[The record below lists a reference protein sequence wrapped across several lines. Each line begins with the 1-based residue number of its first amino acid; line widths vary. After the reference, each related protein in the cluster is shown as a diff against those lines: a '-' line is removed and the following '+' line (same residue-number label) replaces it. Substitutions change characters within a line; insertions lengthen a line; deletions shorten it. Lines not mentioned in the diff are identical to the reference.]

1 MTSPIRYSSPTLTSR
16 AAIMLGVALAA
27 APAAALADAQVRGSP
42 EAVTI
47 EARNTSVEEIL
58 KALSGTFDV
67 HYRSSANLQMQVTGN
82 YEGSLHRVM
91 KRILDGYSYFV
102 KSGDG
107 RIDITVLDAPRAA
120 PSSGTS
126 TPFRVVGLPADTV
139 PAQPPPAFA
148 AVEQSVTPASPA
160 APSTGARPSF
170 EIAGSP
176 PHAPPQAGEGRLPAQ
191 SSPAIAIVQPPPASP
206 AAPSSRRRDHLL
218 VAGGTESRPSP
229 PPRIKMASS
238 SGHWRKSKHHVLRTR
253 LAHSSIVCGRRV
265 HSFGSPV
272 MIPVSSSYWFAR
284 EPLYLRSVAT
294 CAPRRHARIQKD

>member
-1 MTSPIRYSSPTLTSR
+1 
-16 AAIMLGVALAA
+16 MLGVALAA
-27 APAAALADAQVRGSP
+27 APTAALADAQVRGSP

-82 YEGSLHRVM
+82 YEGSLQRVM

-102 KSGDG
+102 KTGDG
-107 RIDITVLDAPRAA
+107 RIDLTVLDAPRAA
-120 PSSGTS
+120 PSSGAS
-126 TPFRVVGLPADTV
+126 APFRVVGLPADTV
-139 PAQPPPAFA
+139 PAQPPPAIA
-148 AVEQSVTPASPA
+148 AVDPSVIPAAPA
-160 APSTGARPSF
+160 APSTGAPSPF

-176 PHAPPQAGEGRLPAQ
+176 PSPPPQAGEGRVPARP
-191 SSPAIAIVQPPPASP
+191 SPAIAIVQPPGPPTSP
-206 AAPSSRRRDHLL
+206 AAPSSRSRDQLL

-229 PPRIKMASS
+229 PRRIKIASS
-238 SGHWRKSKHHVLRTR
+238 SGHWRKSKHHVLRAR
-253 LAHSSIVCGRRV
+253 LAHSAIVCGRRV

-284 EPLYLRSVAT
+284 EPLYLRSVAN

>member
-1 MTSPIRYSSPTLTSR
+1 
-16 AAIMLGVALAA
+16 MLGVALAA

-67 HYRSSANLQMQVTGN
+67 HYRSSANLQMPVTGN

-120 PSSGTS
+120 PSTS

-139 PAQPPPAFA
+139 PAQPPPALA
-148 AVEQSVTPASPA
+148 AVEQSVTSASPA
-160 APSTGARPSF
+160 APSTGAPSSF
-170 EIAGSP
+170 EIAASP
-176 PHAPPQAGEGRLPAQ
+176 PYLPPPAGEGRARVPAQ
-191 SSPAIAIVQPPPASP
+191 SSPSIAIVQPPPASP

-229 PPRIKMASS
+229 PRRIKMASS
-238 SGHWRKSKHHVLRTR
+238 SGHWRKSKHHVLRAR

-265 HSFGSPV
+265 HSFGSPI

-294 CAPRRHARIQKD
+294 CAPRRHARIHKD